1 MNSDLT
7 KSLISEA
14 VGSSLLLAAIVGSGI
29 MGAKL
34 SQGNLAIALLANSLA
49 TGSGLIVLIL
59 IFGKI
64 SGAHFNPLVSFIE
77 YLNGNLSPKA
87 FSMYLCA
94 QLVGAMSGV
103 AIAHLMFEIELYS
116 FSENIR
122 SGSSQLISEFIA
134 TFGLISVIKGVGR
147 NHPNQLPFAVG
158 LFIISA
164 FWFSAST
171 SFANPVVT
179 FARAFT
185 NTFTGI
191 RFLDVLPFVLSQT
204 LGAISAY
211 LLFRY
216 LEKPVNNEK

>member
-1 MNSDLT
+1 MNSHLT

-49 TGSGLIVLIL
+49 TGSGLMVLIL

-77 YLNGNLSPKA
+77 YLHGNLSPKA

-134 TFGLISVIKGVGR
+134 TFGLISVIKGVER

-216 LEKPVNNEK
+216 LQKPVNNEK